1 MTKSYAAGG
10 AEYTLSIP
18 RLDIRPGVKLAFVG
32 ESGSG
37 KSTLLELLAM
47 ILRPDNIDTFTFKP
61 DAERESIDIEAA
73 WQSGDADQLSDLR
86 SRYVGYVLQS
96 GGLLPYLSVREN
108 INLSRQLLGLPL
120 DQSVEEWAVKLNIQ
134 QQLDKLPS
142 MLSVGQRQRA
152 AIARAL
158 AHKPRVLI
166 ADEPTAAID
175 PQNAERIMKL
185 MAALADDLGV
195 TLIVA
200 SHAIGLVEQ
209 AGLQLL
215 NLHTESLDG
224 DSLLVTVSDAT
235 A

>member
-1 MTKSYAAGG
+1 
-10 AEYTLSIP
+10 
-18 RLDIRPGVKLAFVG
+18 
-32 ESGSG
+32 
-37 KSTLLELLAM
+37 M
-47 ILRPDNIDTFTFKP
+47 ILRPDNIETFSFKP
-61 DAERESIDIEAA
+61 DAERESIDIGAA

-108 INLSRQLLGLPL
+108 INLSRQLLHLPV
-120 DQSVEEWAVKLNIQ
+120 DEVAEDWAAKLNIQ

-158 AHKPRVLI
+158 AHEPRVLI

-175 PQNAERIMKL
+175 PQNAERIMTL
-185 MAALADDLGV
+185 MTALADDLGV

-200 SHAIGLVEQ
+200 SHAISLVEQ
-209 AGLQLL
+209 AGMELL
-215 NLHTESLDG
+215 NLHAESLDG

-235 A
+235 S

>member
-1 MTKSYAAGG
+1 MKSYAAGG
-10 AEYTLSIP
+10 SEYTLSIP
-18 RLDIRPGVKLAFVG
+18 RLDIRRGTKLAFVG

-47 ILRPDNIDTFTFKP
+47 ILRPDSLESFSFKP
-61 DAERESIDIEAA
+61 DAERDGIDIGAA

-86 SRYVGYVLQS
+86 SAYVGYVLQS
-96 GGLLPYLSVREN
+96 GGLLPYLTVREN
-108 INLSRQLLGLPL
+108 INLSRQLLRQPPG
-120 DQSVEEWAVKLNIQ
+120 QVAEEWAVKLKIQ

-158 AHKPRVLI
+158 AHQPRVLI

-175 PQNAERIMKL
+175 PYNAERIMNL
-185 MAALADDLGV
+185 MTALADELGV

-200 SHAIGLVEQ
+200 SHAIELVER

-215 NLHTESLDG
+215 NLNTQTLEG
-224 DSLLVTVSDAT
+224 DSMLVTVSDAGY
-235 A
+235 

>member
-1 MTKSYAAGG
+1 MVKSYAAGG
-10 AEYTLSIP
+10 AKYTLSIP
-18 RLDIRPGVKLAFVG
+18 RLDIRPGAKLAFVG

-47 ILRPDNIDTFTFKP
+47 ILRPDSSEQFSFKP
-61 DAERESIDIEAA
+61 DADRENIDIGVT
-73 WQSGDADQLSDLR
+73 WQSGNADQLSDLR
-86 SRYVGYVLQS
+86 SKYVGYVLQN
-96 GGLLPYLSVREN
+96 GGLLPYLTVREN
-108 INLSRQLLGLPL
+108 INLSLQLLHQAPG
-120 DQSVEEWAVKLNIQ
+120 QTTEELAVKLDIQ

-158 AHKPRVLI
+158 VHQPRVLI

-175 PQNAERIMKL
+175 PYNAERIMDL
-185 MAALADDLGV
+185 MAALADELGV

-200 SHAIGLVEQ
+200 SHAISLVER

-215 NLHTESLDG
+215 KLNTETLEG
-224 DSLLVTVSDAT
+224 DSMLVTVSDAKY
-235 A
+235 

>member
-1 MTKSYAAGG
+1 VTKSYAAGG

-18 RLDIRPGVKLAFVG
+18 RLDIRPGAKLAFVG

-47 ILRPDNIDTFTFKP
+47 ILRPDNIETFSFQP
-61 DAERESIDIEAA
+61 DAEKDSIDIGSA
-73 WQSGDADQLSDLR
+73 WQTGDADQLSDLR

-108 INLSRQLLGLPL
+108 INLSRQLLHQPV
-120 DQSVEEWAVKLNIQ
+120 DNAAEEWAGKLNIQ
-134 QQLDKLPS
+134 RQLDKLPS

-158 AHKPRVLI
+158 AHEPRVLI

-175 PQNAERIMKL
+175 PQNAEGIMAL
-185 MAALADDLGV
+185 MAALADELGV

-200 SHAIGLVEQ
+200 SHAIELVKR

-215 NLHTESLDG
+215 QLHTESLDG

-235 A
+235 Y

>member
-1 MTKSYAAGG
+1 MTKSYTAGG
-10 AEYTLSIP
+10 ADFTLSVP
-18 RLDIRPGVKLAFVG
+18 LLDIRRGAKLAFVG

-47 ILRPDNIDTFTFKP
+47 ILRPDNVEAFTFKP
-61 DAERESIDIEAA
+61 DTEKESIDIGTA

-86 SRYVGYVLQS
+86 SRYVGYVLQT
-96 GGLLPYLSVREN
+96 GGLLPYLTVREN
-108 INLSRQLLGLPL
+108 NNQSRQLLHQPTAQAAE
-120 DQSVEEWAVKLNIQ
+120 DWAVKLNIQ

-158 AHKPRVLI
+158 AHQPRVLI

-175 PQNAERIMKL
+175 PQNAKRIMDL
-185 MAALADDLGV
+185 MAALADELGV

-200 SHAIGLVEQ
+200 SHAIDLVER

-215 NLHTESLDG
+215 NLNAESLDG
-224 DSLLVTVSDAT
+224 DSMLVTVSNAKY
-235 A
+235 

>member
-1 MTKSYAAGG
+1 M
-10 AEYTLSIP
+10 
-18 RLDIRPGVKLAFVG
+18 AFVG

-47 ILRPDNIDTFTFKP
+47 ILRPDSSEQFSFKP
-61 DAERESIDIEAA
+61 DADRENIDIGVV
-73 WQSGDADQLSDLR
+73 WQSGNADQLSDLR
-86 SRYVGYVLQS
+86 SKYVGYVLQN
-96 GGLLPYLSVREN
+96 GGLLPYLTVREN
-108 INLSRQLLGLPL
+108 INLSLQLLHQAPG
-120 DQSVEEWAVKLNIQ
+120 QTAEELAVKLDIQ

-158 AHKPRVLI
+158 VHQPRVLI

-175 PQNAERIMKL
+175 PYNAERIMDL
-185 MAALADDLGV
+185 MAALADELGV

-200 SHAIGLVEQ
+200 SHAISLVER

-215 NLHTESLDG
+215 KLNTETLEG
-224 DSLLVTVSDAT
+224 DSMLVTVSDAKY
-235 A
+235 

>member
-1 MTKSYAAGG
+1 MVKSYAAGG
-10 AEYTLSIP
+10 AKYTLSIP
-18 RLDIRPGVKLAFVG
+18 RLDIRPGAKLAFVG

-47 ILRPDNIDTFTFKP
+47 ILRPDSSEQFSFKP
-61 DAERESIDIEAA
+61 DADRENIDIGVV
-73 WQSGDADQLSDLR
+73 WQSGNADQLSDLR
-86 SRYVGYVLQS
+86 SKYVGYVLQN
-96 GGLLPYLSVREN
+96 GGLLPYLTVREN
-108 INLSRQLLGLPL
+108 INLSLQLLHQAPG
-120 DQSVEEWAVKLNIQ
+120 QMAEELAVKLDIQ

-158 AHKPRVLI
+158 VHQPRVLI

-175 PQNAERIMKL
+175 PYNAERIMDL
-185 MAALADDLGV
+185 MAALADELGV

-200 SHAIGLVEQ
+200 SHAISLVER

-215 NLHTESLDG
+215 KLNTETLEG
-224 DSLLVTVSDAT
+224 DSMLVTVSDAKY
-235 A
+235 

>member
-1 MTKSYAAGG
+1 VTKSYAAGG

-18 RLDIRPGVKLAFVG
+18 RLDIRPGAKLAFVG

-47 ILRPDNIDTFTFKP
+47 ILRPDNIEAFSFKP
-61 DAERESIDIEAA
+61 DAERESIDIGTA
-73 WQSGDADQLSDLR
+73 WQTGDADQLSDLR

-108 INLSRQLLGLPL
+108 INLSRQLLHQPTGRAA
-120 DQSVEEWAVKLNIQ
+120 EEWAVKLNIQ
-134 QQLDKLPS
+134 GQLDKLPS

-158 AHKPRVLI
+158 AHEPRVLI

-175 PQNAERIMKL
+175 PQNAERIMAL
-185 MAALADDLGV
+185 MAALADELGV
-195 TLIVA
+195 TLVVA
-200 SHAIGLVEQ
+200 SHAIELVKR

-215 NLHTESLDG
+215 DLRVESLD
-224 DSLLVTVSDAT
+224 DESLLVTVSDAT
-235 A
+235 Y

>member
-18 RLDIRPGVKLAFVG
+18 RLDIRPGAKLAFVG

-47 ILRPDNIDTFTFKP
+47 ILRPDSIGTFFFQPDTEV
-61 DAERESIDIEAA
+61 ERIDIGAA

-86 SRYVGYVLQS
+86 SKYVGYVLQS
-96 GGLLPYLSVREN
+96 GGLLPYLTVREN
-108 INLSRQLLGLPL
+108 INLSCQLLH
-120 DQSVEEWAVKLNIQ
+120 QSPGQAAEDWAGKLNIH

-158 AHKPRVLI
+158 AHQPRVLI

-175 PQNAERIMKL
+175 PFNAERIMSL
-185 MAALADDLGV
+185 MATLADELGV

-200 SHAIGLVEQ
+200 SHAIDLVER

-215 NLHTESLDG
+215 KLNTETLEG
-224 DSLLVTVSDAT
+224 DSTRVEVSDAIY
-235 A
+235 